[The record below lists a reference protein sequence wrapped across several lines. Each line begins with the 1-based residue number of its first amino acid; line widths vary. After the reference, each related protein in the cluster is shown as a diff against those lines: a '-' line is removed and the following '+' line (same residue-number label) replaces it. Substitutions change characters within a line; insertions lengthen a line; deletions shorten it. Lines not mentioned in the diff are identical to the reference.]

1 MIQKL
6 FGTSL
11 QILWNVWSEEA
22 RGNPMRLYEGKTES
36 SIYFINEYYSLN
48 CMRRIISV
56 WSENWEKVLEVLK
69 YFAESKG
76 FQIYK

>member
-1 MIQKL
+1 
-6 FGTSL
+6 
-11 QILWNVWSEEA
+11 
-22 RGNPMRLYEGKTES
+22 MRLYEGKTES